1 MNLENKKKHHVHAC
15 LWRDYSR
22 HSLSSFILYRY
33 LFPSSVSISCKHS
46 KQHFH
51 FPLHKCYLLIK
62 KQGIFFFFGPRS
74 KIWPLTQRHMGQSV
88 PRACQAIALGCAP
101 TCTISMRSVQP
112 LCGTRRMFRTS
123 VHTSGGVQA
132 SVR

>member
-1 MNLENKKKHHVHAC
+1 MSTHVYGEITADTHCHHLFYIDIYSHHLFLFHAN
-15 LWRDYSR
+15 
-22 HSLSSFILYRY
+22 I
-33 LFPSSVSISCKHS
+33 PNSISIFLCTNATFSLKS
-46 KQHFH
+46 R
-51 FPLHKCYLLIK
+51 
-62 KQGIFFFFGPRS
+62 GFFFFGPRS